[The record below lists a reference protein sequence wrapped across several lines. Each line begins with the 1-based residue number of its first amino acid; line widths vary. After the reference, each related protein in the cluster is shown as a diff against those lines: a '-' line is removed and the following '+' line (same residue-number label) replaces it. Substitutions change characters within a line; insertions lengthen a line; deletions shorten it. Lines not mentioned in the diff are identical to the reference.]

1 VTTGDGTARRIS
13 LAILAVSATL
23 WAASLG
29 LLLVSLDAPVG
40 EGSWGFRGFGLV
52 NAVGFTTIGT
62 IVTFRRPSS
71 VIGRLLL
78 AIGVLW
84 SVTEFET
91 EYAVYAIVG
100 QPSPL
105 PGGMLAAWLCSWQW
119 TINVGLYPVLF
130 VIFPDGR
137 ISTPARRAVVA
148 ASVAVTALLALEMAF
163 RSGPLQLAAFVDNPF
178 TPLQPAATDVLSTAV
193 LVVTFPMVLT
203 AAGMI
208 VQRFRRSVGTER
220 QQLKW
225 LAYAAVP
232 VVLIGPLSAFVP
244 GKPIQVLGS
253 IVQLTMP
260 AAIAIAVL
268 RYRLYDIDVLINRSL
283 VYGALTAVLAT
294 TYFAIV
300 ILLQALLR
308 PVVSGSELAVAV
320 STLATLALAQP
331 LRRRI
336 QDAVDRRFYRSR
348 YNAVRTLDDFSM
360 RLRDEVDLD
369 TVRAGLIDAAHH
381 SVQPAHASV
390 WLRGKQ

>member
-1 VTTGDGTARRIS
+1 MTARRTALSLVAISAVVWAIS
-13 LAILAVSATL
+13 LA
-23 WAASLG
+23 W
-29 LLLVSLDAPVG
+29 LLLSLDAPTG
-40 EGSWGFRGFGLV
+40 EASWGFRGFGLI
-52 NAVGFTTIGT
+52 NAIGFTTIGT
-62 IVTFRRPSS
+62 IVALRRPSS
-71 VIGRLLL
+71 VIGWFLL
-78 AIGVLW
+78 ANGLLW
-84 SVTEFET
+84 SITEFDL
-91 EYAVYAIVG
+91 EYAVQAIVG
-100 QPSPL
+100 RPSPL
-105 PGGMLAAWLCSWQW
+105 PGGMFAAWLCSWQW
-119 TINVGLYPVLF
+119 TINVGLYPILF

-148 ASVAVTALLALEMAF
+148 ASVVVTALLALEMAF
-163 RSGPLQLAAFVDNPF
+163 RPGPLQVAGFVDNPF
-178 TPLQPAATDVLSTAV
+178 TPLSPAAIDVLSTAV
-193 LVVTFPMVLT
+193 LVITFPMLLT

-208 VQRFRRSVGTER
+208 VQRFRRSVGIER

-232 VVLIGPLSAFVP
+232 VVLLGPLSAVVP
-244 GKPIQVLGS
+244 GKPIQVLSS

-283 VYGALTAVLAT
+283 VYGALTAVLAAS
-294 TYFAIV
+294 YFAIV
-300 ILLQALLR
+300 VVLQALLR

-348 YNAVRTLDDFSM
+348 YDASRTLDAFSV

-369 TVRAGLIDAAHH
+369 AVRSDLVDAVEHT
-381 SVQPAHASV
+381 VQPAHASV
-390 WLRGKQ
+390 WLRGQP

>member
-1 VTTGDGTARRIS
+1 MTARRTALSLVAISAVVWAIS
-13 LAILAVSATL
+13 LA
-23 WAASLG
+23 W
-29 LLLVSLDAPVG
+29 LLLSLDAPTG
-40 EGSWGFRGFGLV
+40 EASWGFRGFGLI
-52 NAVGFTTIGT
+52 NAIGFTTIGT
-62 IVTFRRPSS
+62 IVALRRPSS
-71 VIGRLLL
+71 VIGWFLL
-78 AIGVLW
+78 ANGLLW
-84 SVTEFET
+84 SITEFDL
-91 EYAVYAIVG
+91 EYAVQAIVG
-100 QPSPL
+100 RPSPL
-105 PGGMLAAWLCSWQW
+105 PGGMFAAWLCSWQW
-119 TINVGLYPVLF
+119 TINVGLYPILF

-148 ASVAVTALLALEMAF
+148 ASVVVTALLALEMAF
-163 RSGPLQLAAFVDNPF
+163 RPGPLQVAGFVDNPF
-178 TPLQPAATDVLSTAV
+178 TPLSPAAIDVLSTAV
-193 LVVTFPMVLT
+193 LVITFPMLLT

-208 VQRFRRSVGTER
+208 VQRFRRSVGIER

-232 VVLIGPLSAFVP
+232 VVLLGPLSAVVP
-244 GKPIQVLGS
+244 GKPIQVLSS

-283 VYGALTAVLAT
+283 VYGALTAVLAAS
-294 TYFAIV
+294 YFAIV
-300 ILLQALLR
+300 VVLQALLR

-348 YNAVRTLDDFSM
+348 YDAARTLDAFSV

-369 TVRAGLIDAAHH
+369 AVRSDLIDVVEHT
-381 SVQPAHASV
+381 VQPAHASV
-390 WLRGKQ
+390 WLRGQP

>member
-1 VTTGDGTARRIS
+1 MTARRTALSLVAISAVVWAIS
-13 LAILAVSATL
+13 LA
-23 WAASLG
+23 W
-29 LLLVSLDAPVG
+29 LLLSLDAPTG
-40 EGSWGFRGFGLV
+40 EASWGFRGFGLI
-52 NAVGFTTIGT
+52 NAIGFTTIGT
-62 IVTFRRPSS
+62 IVALRRPSS
-71 VIGRLLL
+71 VIGWFLL
-78 AIGVLW
+78 ANGLLW
-84 SVTEFET
+84 SITEFDL
-91 EYAVYAIVG
+91 EYAVQAIVG
-100 QPSPL
+100 RPSPL
-105 PGGMLAAWLCSWQW
+105 PGGMFAAWLCSWQW
-119 TINVGLYPVLF
+119 TINVGLYPILF

-148 ASVAVTALLALEMAF
+148 ASVVVTALLALEMAF
-163 RSGPLQLAAFVDNPF
+163 RPGPLQVAGFVDNPF
-178 TPLQPAATDVLSTAV
+178 TPLPPAAIDVLSTAV
-193 LVVTFPMVLT
+193 LVITFPMLLT

-208 VQRFRRSVGTER
+208 VQRFRRSVGIER

-232 VVLIGPLSAFVP
+232 VVLLGPLSAVVP
-244 GKPIQVLGS
+244 GKPIQVLSS

-283 VYGALTAVLAT
+283 VYGALTAVLAAS
-294 TYFAIV
+294 YFAIV
-300 ILLQALLR
+300 VVLQALLR

-348 YNAVRTLDDFSM
+348 YDASRTLDAFSV

-369 TVRAGLIDAAHH
+369 AVRSDLIDAVEHT
-381 SVQPAHASV
+381 VQPAHASV
-390 WLRGKQ
+390 WLRGQP

>member
-1 VTTGDGTARRIS
+1 MIVRRAALTLVATSAALWAIS
-13 LAILAVSATL
+13 LA
-23 WAASLG
+23 W
-29 LLLVSLDAPVG
+29 LVLSFDAPTG
-40 EGSWGFRGFGLV
+40 EASWGFRGFGLV

-100 QPSPL
+100 RPSPL
-105 PGGMLAAWLCSWQW
+105 PGGLFAAWLCSWQW
-119 TINVGLYPVLF
+119 AINVGLYPILF

-137 ISTPARRAVVA
+137 ISSRGRRAVVA
-148 ASVAVTALLALEMAF
+148 ASVVVTALLALEMAF
-163 RSGPLQLAAFVDNPF
+163 RPGPLQLAAFVDNPF
-178 TPLQPAATDVLSTAV
+178 TPLPPPAIDVLSTAV
-193 LVVTFPMVLT
+193 LVITFPMVLT

-208 VQRFRRSVGTER
+208 VRRFRHSVGIER

-283 VYGALTAVLAT
+283 VYGALTAALAT
-294 TYFAIV
+294 TYFATV
-300 ILLQALLR
+300 VLLQALLR
-308 PVVSGSELAVAV
+308 PVVSGSEFAVAV

-348 YNAVRTLDDFSM
+348 YNAVRTLDDFSV
-360 RLRDEVDLD
+360 RLRDQVAIDA
-369 TVRAGLIDAAHH
+369 VRADLLDAVQET
-381 SVQPAHASV
+381 VQPAHASI
-390 WLRGKQ
+390 WLRSHP